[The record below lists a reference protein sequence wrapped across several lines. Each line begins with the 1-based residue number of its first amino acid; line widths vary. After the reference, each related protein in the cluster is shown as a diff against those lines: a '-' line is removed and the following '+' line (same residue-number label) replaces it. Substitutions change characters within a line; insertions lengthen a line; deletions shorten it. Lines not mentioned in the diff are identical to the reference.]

1 MVRPG
6 RHFLAAHPVRSF
18 DKEESEAQRL
28 ERFLQRC
35 CQVGREMVEAGS
47 WGPSQRQTPLNFKN
61 PGSHSLPYQTFTLT
75 LTLWNCGEKKK
86 IRIPTLQIE
95 FKLYVRKVLG
105 SFSPGEILLPQL
117 NNEGPDG
124 VRFFPI

>member
-6 RHFLAAHPVRSF
+6 RHFLEVHPMFSF

-35 CQVGREMVEAGS
+35 CQVGREMSEAES

-61 PGSHSLPYQTFTLT
+61 PGSHSLPYLHNTTFTLT
-75 LTLWNCGEKKK
+75 LTLWNCEKKN
-86 IRIPTLQIE
+86 PDTNTLNR
-95 FKLYVRKVLG
+95 V
-105 SFSPGEILLPQL
+105 
-117 NNEGPDG
+117 
-124 VRFFPI
+124 